1 MATDPI
7 IDLAQRLSRE
17 LSQESEKLSKERERF
32 EKALDEER
40 RGLKEELRQREQH
53 IQEERDGLGYDQ
65 ERVDIITG
73 RNQIDDDVLSLN
85 VGGEFFFTQR
95 STLCTVEDSY
105 LANLFSG
112 RWESSIERDS
122 FGRFFLDFDPHCF
135 GLLLNYLRSKRQS
148 RLPLPAPQV
157 PSDKEEQF
165 WNLVEYFGLT
175 EQFEA
180 PEIQEPKAEPGPS
193 GLFGTVG
200 SAVGTVGTG
209 LFQTALGV
217 LRGDTR
223 EAASPAAAPVL
234 PAPTTQPAFH
244 SVATVAAAATAAPV
258 LPDSTHAH
266 ATTYTSYPGP
276 GPMGPASVPATASGS
291 SVPGHSEPQ
300 PSQVEAATSASS
312 ASSASTKKPGWSKRV
327 AHRLAVIQDST
338 VRIND
343 SRSSGA
349 AAALRASRGFR
360 AGQHAWEV
368 TVLLCSDWS
377 YVGFVSDD
385 WTSLT
390 LPIGRAP
397 ESWGIA
403 SNGRV
408 YAAGTEQSEVVQ
420 DYENN
425 SSLSFVVDMDRRT
438 ASVIIDGHEFQVFR
452 HLPSTVFPAVSN
464 CRSPAVY
471 QIEFLGEL
479 TAEKQ
484 CSATYFSKF
493 PSLHSM
499 APLMSSSLRCFPV
512 QFTLCTL

>member
-17 LSQESEKLSKERERF
+17 LGEESEKLRKERERL

-40 RGLKEELRQREQH
+40 RGLKEELRQREQN
-53 IQEERDGLGYDQ
+53 IREERDGLGYDQ

-73 RNQIDDDVLSLN
+73 KNQIEDDVLSLN

-122 FGRFFLDFDPHCF
+122 FGRFFLDFDPYCF
-135 GLLLNYLRSKRQS
+135 GLLLNYLRAKRQS

-175 EQFEA
+175 EQFEV
-180 PEIQEPKAEPGPS
+180 PEVPEPKAEPSNP

-200 SAVGTVGTG
+200 SAVGVGTG

-223 EAASPAAAPVL
+223 EVGSHASAPSAPGVLPATVAQPSFHVPGVTAAYPPRPPAAA
-234 PAPTTQPAFH
+234 
-244 SVATVAAAATAAPV
+244 
-258 LPDSTHAH
+258 
-266 ATTYTSYPGP
+266 TSSSPL
-276 GPMGPASVPATASGS
+276 AVPSCMES
-291 SVPGHSEPQ
+291 Q
-300 PSQVEAATSASS
+300 PSQLEPGPSSEPSAP
-312 ASSASTKKPGWSKRV
+312 AVPAVPAVPATKKPGWSKRV
-327 AHRLAVIQDST
+327 AHRLATIEEST

-360 AGQHAWEV
+360 AGQHVWEM

-408 YAAGTEQSEVVQ
+408 YAGNEELAVVQ
-420 DYENN
+420 DYGNN
-425 SSLSFVVDMDRRT
+425 SCLRFVVDMDRRT
-438 ASVIIDGHEFQVFR
+438 ASVTIDGHEFRQIFR

-464 CRSPAVY
+464 CRSPAQY

-479 TAEKQ
+479 TEK
-484 CSATYFSKF
+484 
-493 PSLHSM
+493 
-499 APLMSSSLRCFPV
+499 
-512 QFTLCTL
+512 

>member
-1 MATDPI
+1 MAADPI

-17 LSQESEKLSKERERF
+17 LSQENEKLRKERERF

-40 RGLKEELRQREQH
+40 RGLKEELRQREQN
-53 IQEERDGLGYDQ
+53 IREERDGLGYDQ

-223 EAASPAAAPVL
+223 EDASPAAAPVL
-234 PAPTTQPAFH
+234 PATLTTQPAFH
-244 SVATVAAAATAAPV
+244 SVATVTAAATAAPV
-258 LPDSTHAH
+258 HLPDPTHATH
-266 ATTYTSYPGP
+266 ATTYTTYPGR
-276 GPMGPASVPATASGS
+276 GCVGPASVPAASSGLS
-291 SVPGHSEPQ
+291 MPGHSHSTEPLQ
-300 PSQVEAATSASS
+300 PSQVEAATSATS

-327 AHRLAVIQDST
+327 SHRLAAIEDST

-420 DYENN
+420 DYGNN

-479 TAEKQ
+479 TAEKHGK
-484 CSATYFSKF
+484 A
-493 PSLHSM
+493 
-499 APLMSSSLRCFPV
+499 V
-512 QFTLCTL
+512 